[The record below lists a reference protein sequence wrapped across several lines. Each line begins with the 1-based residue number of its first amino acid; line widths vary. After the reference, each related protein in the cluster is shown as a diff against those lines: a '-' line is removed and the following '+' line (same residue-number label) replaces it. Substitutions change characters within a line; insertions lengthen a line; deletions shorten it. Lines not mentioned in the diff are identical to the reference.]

1 MLDILTKCY
10 CGLPLWIAIE
20 SILSTQSH
28 FFILYLENSQC
39 FELLQDLERNLFSE
53 PIFGISEAHRFSYF

>member
-1 MLDILTKCY
+1 MDSYWKCFVNTKS
-10 CGLPLWIAIE
+10 L
-20 SILSTQSH
+20 
-28 FFILYLENSQC
+28 FILYLENSQC